1 MDRPLSRLDIQAI
14 ADYLVGTSE
23 DLDIAL
29 SELGFD
35 PCLYGDGEIAQ
46 WLRREA
52 DLIYRRG
59 VWKVR

>member
-1 MDRPLSRLDIQAI
+1 MDRSLSRLDIQAI
-14 ADYLVGTSE
+14 ANYLVGTGE

-35 PCLYGDGEIAQ
+35 PRLYADGEIAQ
-46 WLRREA
+46 WLRCEA

-59 VWKVR
+59 VWTFR

>member
-14 ADYLVGTSE
+14 ADYLVGTSD

-35 PCLYGDGEIAQ
+35 PCLYSEEELTQ
-46 WLRREA
+46 WLRRET

-59 VWKVR
+59 AWQLR